1 MFEALHI
8 QGEKTDLTLNRTCQ
22 GQFLSLPLNTVNTSP
37 LQSPIEYGYDCQ
49 ARGLDYQLIGFEI

>member
-22 GQFLSLPLNTVNTSP
+22 GQFLSLPVKTPPILLRFNRISNMGTIVKHIVQVTS
-37 LQSPIEYGYDCQ
+37 
-49 ARGLDYQLIGFEI
+49 

>member
-22 GQFLSLPLNTVNTSP
+22 GQFLSLPVKTLSTPLRFNRLSDMGTIVKHIVQVTS
-37 LQSPIEYGYDCQ
+37 
-49 ARGLDYQLIGFEI
+49 